1 MNRTSVMGIAIVF
14 AIIGLTMVA
23 TEQDASARGRL
34 FRKRHCTTCKP
45 VVCKTCEPVHVH
57 TVAQKDEVAQ
67 KDAPAQKEEVAQ
79 KEEAPAQKEA
89 APAQKE
95 EAPAQKEEAPAQK
108 EEAPAQ
114 KEEPGQK
121 EA

>member
-1 MNRTSVMGIAIVF
+1 MNRTSVMGIAIIF
-14 AIIGLTMVA
+14 AIMGLTMVA

-34 FRKRHCTTCKP
+34 FRKRHCTTCTP
-45 VVCKTCEPVHVH
+45 VVCKTCEPVYVSA
-57 TVAQKDEVAQ
+57 VAQKDDV
-67 KDAPAQKEEVAQ
+67 
-79 KEEAPAQKEA
+79 
-89 APAQKE
+89 
-95 EAPAQKEEAPAQK
+95 AQK

>member
-57 TVAQKDEVAQ
+57 AVAQKDDVAQ
-67 KDAPAQKEEVAQ
+67 KEAPAQKEEAPVQKEEVAQ
-79 KEEAPAQKEA
+79 KEEAPAQKD
-89 APAQKE
+89 
-95 EAPAQKEEAPAQK
+95 
-108 EEAPAQ
+108 APAQ